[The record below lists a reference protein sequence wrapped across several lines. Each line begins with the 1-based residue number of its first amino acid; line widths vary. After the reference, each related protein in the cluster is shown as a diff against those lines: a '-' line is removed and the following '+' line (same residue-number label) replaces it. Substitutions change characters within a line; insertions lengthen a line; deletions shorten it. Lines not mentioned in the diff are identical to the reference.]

1 VCSRLERKE
10 AALVRIPVVV
20 TQKINFADPFLSL
33 SLSRM
38 NSCSPLTLGIPLP
51 AKKEKGFLQ
60 SNDK

>member
-33 SLSRM
+33 SRM

-51 AKKEKGFLQ
+51 AKKEKGI
-60 SNDK
+60 SPK